1 MLRLRASCWGTPI
14 LRKTQSR
21 PPPPAATGSHPVA
34 GAACPASPR
43 LTAPYLH
50 VGVGKAAGRQVV
62 GVHGN
67 RLLLGGHVLIFVK
80 RQWVHRTLII
90 QTAAMG
96 REKRQGV
103 IPAEQWDKRTLS
115 FMQTSQH
122 WPSIPVPCT
131 VAFPR
136 PSSPKGSKASV
147 NQKGQYSEHAR
158 SFAWLTDIL
167 ICHLSGR
174 NREPF
179 ECKLR
184 CSHFSFHTDIS

>member
-103 IPAEQWDKRTLS
+103 IPAEQWDMRTVIHADVSTLAFNPSTLYCSLPPTFFSEGLQSLS
-115 FMQTSQH
+115 K
-122 WPSIPVPCT
+122 PERT
-131 VAFPR
+131 V
-136 PSSPKGSKASV
+136 
-147 NQKGQYSEHAR
+147 Q
-158 SFAWLTDIL
+158 
-167 ICHLSGR
+167 
-174 NREPF
+174 
-179 ECKLR
+179 
-184 CSHFSFHTDIS
+184 